1 MWLEILLISIFIL
14 INGFFAASEI
24 AVVAIRKGRI
34 KQLMEEGRRNAAALN
49 KLKETPD
56 RFLAT
61 IQIGVTVA
69 GALASAIGGA
79 AAVRVIKP
87 ALQSVPIPIIS
98 VSSEA
103 ISIGIIVVLI
113 TYFSL
118 IFGELIPKSIAL
130 SNPEGI
136 GLLVASIIEKFSKI
150 AGVFVSILTA
160 STNILLKLFGK
171 KAFTERSFI
180 TEEEVKMLIEEGGE
194 SGVFE
199 PEEKEMLHNV
209 FEFGD
214 TEVSESMVPRTE
226 IVSIS
231 EDALVGDALNLV
243 SEKGYSRYPVIKETV
258 DNIIGILYVK
268 DILIGM
274 AEKEISAKTPIKDFI
289 RDAYYIPASKMV
301 TALLDEMQKNKF
313 HIAIVLDEHGGTAGL
328 ITLEDIMEE
337 IVGGLQDEF
346 ETMEAEQE
354 VEVLD
359 ERTFIVSGSTGI
371 DEINELIGVD
381 LTSKEFNT
389 IGGFLFG
396 LFGHLPKTGEQ
407 LRYHDLRFLILEMEG
422 KKIEKIKIT
431 KL

>member
-1 MWLEILLISIFIL
+1 MWPEILLISIFIL

-34 KQLMEEGRRNAAALN
+34 KQLMEEGRKNAAILN

-61 IQIGVTVA
+61 IQIGVTMA

-79 AAVRVIKP
+79 TAVRVIKP
-87 ALQSVPIPIIS
+87 ALQAVPVPIIS

-130 SNPEGI
+130 SNPEGV
-136 GLLVASIIEKFSKI
+136 GLFIASIIDKFSKLS
-150 AGVFVSILTA
+150 GVFVSILTA
-160 STNILLKLFGK
+160 STNILLKIFGK
-171 KAFTERSFI
+171 KVFTERSFI

-214 TEVSESMVPRTE
+214 TGVSESMVPRTE

-231 EDALVGDALNLV
+231 EA
-243 SEKGYSRYPVIKETV
+243 
-258 DNIIGILYVK
+258 
-268 DILIGM
+268 
-274 AEKEISAKTPIKDFI
+274 
-289 RDAYYIPASKMV
+289 
-301 TALLDEMQKNKF
+301 ALLDEMQKNKF

-346 ETMEAEQE
+346 ETMEAETE

-359 ERTFIVSGSTGI
+359 EHTFIVSGSTGI
-371 DEINELIGVD
+371 DEVNELVGVD

-407 LRYHDLRFLILEMEG
+407 LRYHDLRFLIL
-422 KKIEKIKIT
+422 
-431 KL
+431 